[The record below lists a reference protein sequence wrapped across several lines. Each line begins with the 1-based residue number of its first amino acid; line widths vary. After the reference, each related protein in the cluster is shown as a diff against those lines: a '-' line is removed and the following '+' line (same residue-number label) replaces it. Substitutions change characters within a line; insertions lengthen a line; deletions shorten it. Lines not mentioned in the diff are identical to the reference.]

1 MTHDNDKWIPPSSI
15 EEIIKN
21 LLIPPRYYM
30 RHLVG
35 KNLRKGEPELHL
47 LPFLVNRDKQ
57 AIDIGAN
64 KGIYT
69 HLLARLVPFVH
80 AFEPNPKMFNV
91 LTRGLPENARSYEI
105 ALSDQSGSG
114 ELLVP
119 KLLVPKLQGPTSVR
133 KRAYANLGAS
143 LSRKKVKGEH
153 GIVQIEKR
161 TLDSYAL
168 DNVGFIKIDVEG
180 YEQTVLKGAK
190 ETLMHCRPTILIE
203 LEERHTGVTIESLI
217 EQVEVYGYQAYFLRN
232 RQLTPVTQF
241 DSESEHRSPETPSN
255 YVNNFLFFAE

>member
-1 MTHDNDKWIPPSSI
+1 MTHDYDKWIPPSST

-21 LLIPPRYYM
+21 FLIPPQYYM
-30 RHLVG
+30 RHLVR

-47 LPFLVNRDKQ
+47 LPFLVNRNKQ

-64 KGIYT
+64 KGVYT

-91 LTRGLPENARSYEI
+91 LTRGLPENAGSYEI

-119 KLLVPKLQGPTSVR
+119 KLQGSTSGR
-133 KRAYANLGAS
+133 RRAFANLGAS
-143 LSRKKVKGEH
+143 LSRQKVQGEH
-153 GIVQIEKR
+153 GVVQIETR

-180 YEQTVLKGAK
+180 YEHSVLKGAK
-190 ETLMHCRPTILIE
+190 ETLMHCHPVMLIE
-203 LEERHTGVTIESLI
+203 LEERHTGVAIESLI
-217 EQVEVYGYQAYFLRN
+217 EQVEDYGYKAYFLRN

-241 DSESEHRSPETPSN
+241 DPESEHRSPIIRHDYID
-255 YVNNFLFFAE
+255 YVNNFIFFAE

>member
-1 MTHDNDKWIPPSSI
+1 MTHNNDRLIPPSST

-21 LLIPPRYYM
+21 FLLPPRFYM
-30 RHLVG
+30 RHLVR

-47 LPFLVNRDKQ
+47 LPFLVNREKQ

-64 KGIYT
+64 KGVYT

-80 AFEPNPKMFNV
+80 AFEPNPKIFNV

-105 ALSDQSGSG
+105 ALSDLSGSG

-119 KLLVPKLQGPTSVR
+119 MSGRTKSYSNQ
-133 KRAYANLGAS
+133 GAS
-143 LSRKKVKGEH
+143 LSRQKIQGEH
-153 GIVQIEKR
+153 GVVQIETR

-180 YEQTVLKGAK
+180 YEHSVLKDAK
-190 ETLMHCRPTILIE
+190 KTLMHCRPIMLIE
-203 LEERHTGVTIESLI
+203 LEERHTGVAIESLI
-217 EQVEVYGYQAYFLRN
+217 GQVEAYGYQAYFLRN
-232 RQLTPVTQF
+232 RQLTPITQF
-241 DSESEHRSPETPSN
+241 DPESEHRSPVKGSN
-255 YVNNFLFFAE
+255 YVNNFLFFPE

>member
-21 LLIPPRYYM
+21 LLLPPQYYM
-30 RHLVG
+30 RHLVR

-64 KGIYT
+64 KGVYT

-91 LTRGLPENARSYEI
+91 LTRGLPVNARSYEI

-119 KLLVPKLQGPTSVR
+119 MSGRTK
-133 KRAYANLGAS
+133 AYSNQGAS
-143 LSRKKVKGEH
+143 LSRQKVDGEH
-153 GIVQIEKR
+153 GVVHIETR

-180 YEQTVLKGAK
+180 YEHTVLKGAK
-190 ETLMHCRPTILIE
+190 ETLMQCRPTMLIE
-203 LEERHTGVTIESLI
+203 LEERHTGSTIESLI
-217 EQVEVYGYQAYFLRN
+217 EQVEAYGYQTYFLRN
-232 RQLTPVTQF
+232 RQLTPIAQF
-241 DSESEHRSPETPSN
+241 DPESEHRGPAVSRN
-255 YVNNFLFFAE
+255 NVNNFIFFAE

>member
-30 RHLVG
+30 RHLVR
-35 KNLRKGEPELHL
+35 KNLRKGEAELHL

-64 KGIYT
+64 KGVYT

-80 AFEPNPKMFNV
+80 AFEPNPKMFNI

-119 KLLVPKLQGPTSVR
+119 MSRRTK
-133 KRAYANLGAS
+133 AYSNQGAS
-143 LSRKKVKGEH
+143 LSKQKVHGEH
-153 GIVQIEKR
+153 RVVKIETR

-168 DNVGFIKIDVEG
+168 ENVGFIKIDVEG
-180 YEQTVLKGAK
+180 YEHTVLKGAK
-190 ETLMHCRPTILIE
+190 KNINAL
-203 LEERHTGVTIESLI
+203 S
-217 EQVEVYGYQAYFLRN
+217 A
-232 RQLTPVTQF
+232 
-241 DSESEHRSPETPSN
+241 N
-255 YVNNFLFFAE
+255 YAD

>member
-30 RHLVG
+30 RHLVR
-35 KNLRKGEPELHL
+35 KNLRKGESELHM

-64 KGIYT
+64 KGVYT

-80 AFEPNPKMFNV
+80 AFEPNPKMFNI

-114 ELLVP
+114 
-119 KLLVPKLQGPTSVR
+119 KLLVPMSVR
-133 KRAYANLGAS
+133 TKTYSNQGAS
-143 LSRKKVKGEH
+143 LSKQKVDGEH
-153 GIVQIEKR
+153 GVVQIETR

-180 YEQTVLKGAK
+180 YEHTVLEGAK
-190 ETLMHCRPTILIE
+190 NTLMHCRPIMLIE
-203 LEERHTGVTIESLI
+203 LEERHTGSTIESLI
-217 EQVEVYGYQAYFLRN
+217 EQVEAYGYLTYFLRN
-232 RQLTPVTQF
+232 WKLTSFNQF
-241 DSESEHRSPETPSN
+241 DSESEHRNPAMSSN
-255 YVNNFLFFAE
+255 YVNNFLFFPK

>member
-1 MTHDNDKWIPPSSI
+1 MTHDDDKWIPPSST

-21 LLIPPRYYM
+21 FLIPPQYYM
-30 RHLVG
+30 RHLVR

-47 LPFLVNRDKQ
+47 LPFLVNRNKQ

-64 KGIYT
+64 KGVYT

-119 KLLVPKLQGPTSVR
+119 KLQEPTSWQ

-143 LSRKKVKGEH
+143 LSRQKVQGEH
-153 GIVQIEKR
+153 GVVQI
-161 TLDSYAL
+161 
-168 DNVGFIKIDVEG
+168 
-180 YEQTVLKGAK
+180 
-190 ETLMHCRPTILIE
+190 
-203 LEERHTGVTIESLI
+203 
-217 EQVEVYGYQAYFLRN
+217 
-232 RQLTPVTQF
+232 
-241 DSESEHRSPETPSN
+241 
-255 YVNNFLFFAE
+255 